1 MKNNHTDRNSTK
13 NGLKIKKTEEV
24 ICSSIVIK
32 FQICSDD
39 IIKRNELLCFV
50 CIFFIIFFK
59 LFSNFVF
66 LCVILISHTQKV
78 SAEIFFISLKLN
90 LIFLRVISILIR
102 ETVMANNNL
111 IAKSAMSFFITLYY
125 KVDLYKVLSSEFL
138 CVRSKGR
145 WGSVQLSFLRSM

>member
-1 MKNNHTDRNSTK
+1 MKVHKLKNNHTDRNSIK

-32 FQICSDD
+32 FQIRSDD

-59 LFSNFVF
+59 LFSNFIF

-102 ETVMANNNL
+102 ETV
-111 IAKSAMSFFITLYY
+111 IFFHYIILQ
-125 KVDLYKVLSSEFL
+125 
-138 CVRSKGR
+138 GR
-145 WGSVQLSFLRSM
+145 SVQIIKFRVSLRQK